1 MFEQL
6 QNRFKKIFKVVRGH
20 GKISEGNIED
30 AIREIRIAL
39 LESDVNF
46 KVVSSFINRVKKKSI
61 GSKVFDSVTPGQQF
75 IKLVLDELISFL
87 DTENSDLNVSNK
99 SSSVFVLAGLQGSGK
114 TTTAAKIAGFLKRE
128 FNKKTMLIGLDLQRP
143 AATEQLKKLAVNND
157 LDYYIETD
165 NKDVVSV
172 LNNGLEVA
180 KKENIDITILDTA
193 GRLHI
198 DTDLIDELK
207 NIIDISNPSEILYV
221 ADGMTGQDAVNSS
234 KIFSESC
241 SITGCIITKLDSD
254 SGGGAA
260 LSIKE
265 ITGVPIKLI
274 TFGEKYLEI
283 EKFNPDRIAR
293 RILGLDDVIGFV
305 EQASKVIDKDNIENL
320 ESRIKEDKFNFNDF
334 KNQLEQMKNMGN
346 ISSLIKYLPNMK
358 NISKINFDEKNLV
371 YTKAIIDSMTK
382 FEREN
387 PDVINGSRRKRIASG
402 SGTSMQKVN
411 QLLKQF
417 KQMKIM
423 MKKMKNKQF
432 GKLPF

>member
-172 LNNGLEVA
+172 LTNGLEVA

-198 DTDLIDELK
+198 DTDLINELK

-305 EQASKVIDKDNIENL
+305 EQASKVIDHDNIENL

-387 PDVINGSRRKRIASG
+387 PDVINGSRRKRIANG

>member
-143 AATEQLKKLAVNND
+143 AATEQLKKLAVKND

-198 DTDLIDELK
+198 DTDLINELK

-305 EQASKVIDKDNIENL
+305 EQASKVIDHDNIENL

-387 PDVINGSRRKRIASG
+387 PDVINGSRRKRIANG

-423 MKKMKNKQF
+423 LKKMKNKKF